1 MVGVAG
7 KYKGCNTCR
16 GRRVKCDNTRPYC
29 RKCTDSGRDC
39 GGYERERVFI
49 IGTPREHGR
58 CSSHPRRAVSGR
70 SSRKTPASSGSD
82 RPESEEPAVL
92 RHEGAPETPVGS
104 RMDGFDMVPT
114 EPLRPAWDDLVS
126 VSCSRVTL
134 SLQIASLNTDLSMV
148 DQSGQ
153 VSNDSRLKTI
163 SLPPYKCPDAR
174 RSMDDNDSEM
184 RSHCLTHISDV
195 EEVRDEISGKVTGT
209 DSICLF
215 LFERNW
221 SALSSSLPSWIQDPA
236 PSNSVRHLGPENFK
250 KFPAHHFFARV
261 YRPNALFAAII
272 NHKST
277 FLASPEWTSVPWEL
291 HSKSDIDRL
300 LDVIA
305 LIPALLSRAD
315 HILPHTPTLERR
327 MLANDLLGNCLNVQG
342 LLDGWLL
349 SVDHDLA
356 SDGTPVPQQLYWVNA
371 IDDST
376 NIPFADSTY
385 GFRDLKMATAL
396 IYYWTA
402 LLILL
407 PCIERLNQAIYEPI
421 PGSFPQLFP
430 AEFYS
435 MTQPGSMSMGL
446 MATPLPGGLGSMVTT
461 TSSSSGGVSSGH
473 KSTQELAV
481 SICRSLDFALERSV
495 QPDLLAVPLTV
506 VEEHY
511 REINMATG
519 EAAMELMW
527 CQAFREQLTAKGQG
541 IADVVQRRTWR
552 EVRRFGP

>member
-16 GRRVKCDNTRPYC
+16 GRRVKIFDRSFER

-70 SSRKTPASSGSD
+70 SSRKTPAFSGPD
-82 RPESEEPAVL
+82 RPEYEEPAVL
-92 RHEGAPETPVGS
+92 KHEGAPETPVAS
-104 RMDGFDMVPT
+104 KTDGFDMVPI
-114 EPLRPAWDDLVS
+114 EPLRHAWDDLVS
-126 VSCSRVTL
+126 VSCSGVAL
-134 SLQIASLNTDLSMV
+134 SLQIASLNTDLSTV

-153 VSNDSRLKTI
+153 SSNDARLKTI
-163 SLPPYKCPDAR
+163 SIPPYKRPNAR
-174 RSMDDNDSEM
+174 RSMYNIEFEL
-184 RSHCLTHISDV
+184 RSRCLTHISDV
-195 EEVRDEISGKVTGT
+195 EEVRDEILGK
-209 DSICLF
+209 
-215 LFERNW
+215 
-221 SALSSSLPSWIQDPA
+221 
-236 PSNSVRHLGPENFK
+236 LGPEHFK
-250 KFPAHHFFARV
+250 IFPSHHFFARV
-261 YRPNALFAAII
+261 YRPNALFAAVI
-272 NHKST
+272 NRKNT
-277 FLASPEWTSVPWEL
+277 FLARPEWTSVPWEL
-291 HSKSDIDRL
+291 HPKAAIDRL

-305 LIPALLSRAD
+305 FVPALLSRAE
-315 HILPHTPTLERR
+315 HILPHAPTLERR
-327 MLANDLLGNCLNVQG
+327 MLANDLVGNCLNVQG

-349 SVDHDLA
+349 SLDHDLA
-356 SDGTPVPQQLYWVNA
+356 GDGTQVPHQLYWVNP

-376 NIPFADSTY
+376 SIPFADSTY
-385 GFRDLKMATAL
+385 GFRDLQTATSL

-407 PCIERLNQAIYEPI
+407 PYIERLNQAICEPI
-421 PGSFPQLFP
+421 PGSFPQLFST
-430 AEFYS
+430 EFYN
-435 MTQPGSMSMGL
+435 MTQPEGMSMGL
-446 MATPLPGGLGSMVTT
+446 MATPLPGGSGSMAD
-461 TSSSSGGVSSGH
+461 SGSSGGVGSGG

-527 CQAFREQLTAKGQG
+527 CQSFSEQLTAKGQG
-541 IADVVQRRTWR
+541 IADVVQRRSWR
-552 EVRRFGP
+552 ELRRFGP